1 MSFSHFVGIVKYV
14 AGDDVAI
21 DLILM
26 GRAIDMIRI
35 MRFFQIFR
43 DVVRRSADVLPAM
56 AGPVILVLTT
66 VHVFTYIG
74 MALWGGTI
82 DVEALSQ
89 NPAVTPLYYL
99 NNFNSY
105 TEGLITVFN
114 VLVVNDWHALAGI
127 FRYADQCSSPW
138 IVYPYFV
145 SVILIAVFIMLN
157 VITAFFV
164 ECKLIIGKHCLTVPS
179 SQAPALPDPI
189 RICFLS
195 FCYQVKRKS
204 QQ

>member
-1 MSFSHFVGIVKYV
+1 MKFV
-14 AGDDVAI
+14 AGDEVAI

-66 VHVFTYIG
+66 VHVFTYLG
-74 MALWGGTI
+74 MALWGGAVNI
-82 DVEALSQ
+82 DTFSQ
-89 NPAVTPLYYL
+89 NPNISPLYYL

-105 TEGLITVFN
+105 TEGLVTVFN
-114 VLVVNDWHALAGI
+114 VLVVNDWHALAEV
-127 FRYADQCSSPW
+127 FRYADQNSSPL
-138 IVYPYFV
+138 IVYPFFV

-164 ECKLIIGKHCLTVPS
+164 ECKFGSVWIFFRNS
-179 SQAPALPDPI
+179 SVAFRPHT
-189 RICFLS
+189 FLAHPLLLEIS
-195 FCYQVKRKS
+195 KPL
-204 QQ
+204 